1 MPSETKGSS
10 AVEALLKEKRKFAPP
25 KEFGKRAA
33 VNRPAVYRD
42 AAKNPARFWER
53 FARELDWFKPW
64 KTTLVWKAPSP
75 GGFSIVVNSTVSATS
90 TDPALD
96 NNTATEDTT
105 VLP

>member
-53 FARELDWFKPW
+53 FAREEFKRGPAASGDMGDAALDAR
-64 KTTLVWKAPSP
+64 LSEP
-75 GGFSIVVNSTVSATS
+75 GGPYCMTS
-90 TDPALD
+90 L
-96 NNTATEDTT
+96 
-105 VLP
+105 LPMR